1 MIASMRRM
9 PAAIDDSPDNLDDA
23 DIAGVGYVCAAA
35 QLNGVAVADYA
46 NLVAVFLAE
55 ESHGAHFAGFG
66 DRHVA
71 VLVESHGHAHAL
83 VGQALYLGD
92 FFGGELLEV

>member
-1 MIASMRRM
+1 MRRM
-9 PAAIDDSPDNLDDA
+9 PAAIDDSLIILMMPILP
-23 DIAGVGYVCAAA
+23 V
-35 QLNGVAVADYA
+35 
-46 NLVAVFLAE
+46 LATCVPPH
-55 ESHGAHFAGFG
+55 SHGAHFAGFG